1 MEADYQKA
9 ANTLPVAAKE
19 TEEVT
24 PKIRGTKT
32 TRTDE
37 KGGTKTT
44 PHPTAAFTQELANS
58 LGKEGWNPTF
68 PRKSLVKS
76 ADGEGF
82 EPTVLSHGNSDFSTQ
97 AARNPARTA
106 METLLLELWNAA
118 SDSAKLQSLELLR
131 LNPSSDA
138 E

>member
-32 TRTDE
+32 TRADE

-82 EPTVLSHGNSDFSTQ
+82 EPTVRSPVRRFSK
-97 AARNPARTA
+97 PV
-106 METLLLELWNAA
+106 
-118 SDSAKLQSLELLR
+118 
-131 LNPSSDA
+131 P
-138 E
+138 